1 MRPEV
6 KKYID
11 SMSKPSVTE
20 VTPENFGCGLQH
32 PQIGQIDSGLEVLE
46 HIDTF
51 ADAPGKV
58 KIMASYL
65 LMRDIDFGFELTKLF
80 AEVIRCGGV
89 YEADEDDNISKILS
103 FVSSSLFEAVVDI
116 KQSHDQSLN

>member
-32 PQIGQIDSGLEVLE
+32 PQIGQIDSGLQVLE

-51 ADAPGKV
+51 ASAPGKV

-65 LMRDIDFGFELTKLF
+65 LMRDTDFGLEITKLL
-80 AEVIRCGGV
+80 AEVIKCDGV
-89 YEADEDDNISKILS
+89 YEAGKEDNISKILS
-103 FVSSSLFEAVVDI
+103 FVGSSLFEAVVDI

>member
-6 KKYID
+6 KKYLD
-11 SMSKPSVTE
+11 SISKPSVTE

-32 PQIGQIDSGLEVLE
+32 PQIGQIDSGEEVLE
-46 HIDTF
+46 NINTF
-51 ADAPGKV
+51 EGAPCKV

-65 LMRDIDFGFELTKLF
+65 LMRDIDFGLEITKLL
-80 AEVIRCGGV
+80 AEVIKCDGV
-89 YEADEDDNISKILS
+89 YEAGKKDNISKILS
-103 FVSSSLFEAVVDI
+103 FVESSLFEAVVDI